1 MYRATEDVTGSH
13 ERLLGQLG
21 TAVLLPFEALR
32 ASEKSSPSNKRTSVS
47 DGLVHKAVAATG
59 VLGAIMDVE
68 HRALHARLES
78 MWEVLWTAASQT
90 THAGAHLSQLLLV
103 CFDSFSCTSD
113 HAWQRFNQPIARLS
127 WCSTNAFEKC
137 LNTDAKSSSEGQMYI
152 YI

>member
-1 MYRATEDVTGSH
+1 MEGWIKAVLKTLCHALGVYRATEDVTGSH

-32 ASEKSSPSNKRTSVS
+32 ATKKSSPSNKRTSVS

-78 MWEVLWTAASQT
+78 MWEVLWTSASQT
-90 THAGAHLSQLLLV
+90 THTGAHVGQLH
-103 CFDSFSCTSD
+103 FDSF
-113 HAWQRFNQPIARLS
+113 
-127 WCSTNAFEKC
+127 
-137 LNTDAKSSSEGQMYI
+137 
-152 YI
+152 